1 MPWVRM
7 SLMKPKAGRQAEVD
21 QLMTELADYFAEQ
34 DGFLEGYVLHA
45 KDGLVGRVTIW
56 ETEASADHSAQS
68 NHVLAVRSRL
78 NPDVE
83 DGSHEERAF
92 EGTYFAKMTDKS

>member
-21 QLMTELADYFAEQ
+21 QLLTELADFFAEQ
-34 DGFLEGYVLHA
+34 DGFLEGYILHA

-68 NHVLAVRSRL
+68 THVLAVRSRL

-83 DGSHEERAF
+83 EGSHEEHAF
-92 EGTYFAKMTDKS
+92 EGTYFGRMSDKS

>member
-1 MPWVRM
+1 MPWVRV

-21 QLMTELADYFAEQ
+21 QLLTELADYFAEQ
-34 DGFLEGYVLHA
+34 DGFVEGYILHA

-83 DGSHEERAF
+83 DGSHEEHAF
-92 EGTYFAKMTDKS
+92 EGTHFARMTDKS